1 MGHSSLPSVLRSP
14 LVATAA
20 STAGKADGRIAAID
34 ILNRESMSHR
44 NTTVTELVVH

>member
-1 MGHSSLPSVLRSP
+1 MGHSNLPSVLRSP

-20 STAGKADGRIAAID
+20 SMAEEADGRDAAID

-44 NTTVTELVVH
+44 NTTTTLAW